1 MTTAEPTISPA
12 RRASR
17 SSHDKDFRHIVHH
30 QEPDGAI
37 WYLCGIRRAAGTATI
52 GAHRDKLLCPA
63 CEAAAHLLEAM
74 P

>member
-1 MTTAEPTISPA
+1 MTTAEPTTSPA

-17 SSHDKDFRHIVHH
+17 SGGGNFRHLLHH
-30 QEPDGAI
+30 QEPDGALH
-37 WYLCGIRRAAGTATI
+37 YLCGIRRPAGTATI
-52 GAHRDKLLCPA
+52 GPHRDKLPCPA